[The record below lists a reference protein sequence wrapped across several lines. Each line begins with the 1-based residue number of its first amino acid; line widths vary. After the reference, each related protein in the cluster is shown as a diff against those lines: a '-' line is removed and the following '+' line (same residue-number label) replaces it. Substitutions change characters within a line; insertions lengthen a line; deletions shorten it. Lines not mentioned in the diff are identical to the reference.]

1 MSSRLSLID
10 ASLLIGESRRVPL
23 HMGALSV
30 YNFPDGVDETEYLQD
45 LASFLRSPEPFAQP
59 FGHIAGTGRL
69 GVYGPINWE
78 RDEHIE
84 YDYHIRHSAL
94 PKPGRFREL
103 FALVSRLHSILLDR
117 SRPLWEIHLVE
128 GLEGRKFATFSKFHH
143 CMIDGVRGTKLMS
156 LMHSTSHEDAPN
168 FHPFSEA
175 ARNVLR
181 KNASANQIKNASRR
195 DFKAVSEAISEQFGH
210 TVNITRAV
218 TENAKVWLGKDTSGL
233 DVPLRNI
240 PSTILNQKI
249 QGARRF
255 VAQSW
260 SFMRIRRLAKS
271 YDGTI
276 NDAILAMVSGALVI
290 YLQEHDELPKE
301 SLKTLTVIS
310 LRDKSSPDASNAIG
324 NVATDLATN
333 IKDPVKRALAI
344 QKSAQIGKNHLKE
357 LTGSEAALYMAL
369 TMSPIAFINLMGLA
383 GKFPPYNTVV
393 SNVPGPRE
401 QLYLNGAKLIGNYPA
416 SMVVDGIALNF
427 TIVSTSDTLDFGIT
441 ACRRSVPQVQRV
453 IDYLEGS
460 LQELENAFG
469 LPPWDDTEIDPQKI
483 ISQPSKAAA
492 KPKTKARKETKASKK
507 PKAPKEAKPR
517 KKTARKPNEPKIK
530 N

>member
-10 ASLLIGESRRVPL
+10 ASLLIGESRRVPFHL
-23 HMGALSV
+23 GALSV
-30 YNFPDGVDETEYLQD
+30 YDFPDGVNETEYLHNF
-45 LASFLRSPEPFAQP
+45 ASFLKSSEPFAQP
-59 FGHIAGTGRL
+59 FGHIAKTGRL
-69 GVYGPINWE
+69 GVYGPIHWE

-117 SRPLWEIHLVE
+117 SRPLWEIHLIE

-156 LMHSTSHEDAPN
+156 LMHSNNPNDAPN
-168 FHPFSEA
+168 LHPFSESA
-175 ARNVLR
+175 KNTLR
-181 KNASANQIKNASRR
+181 KDAGADLIKNASHR
-195 DFKAVSEAISEQFGH
+195 DFKAVSEALSEQLGH
-210 TVNITRAV
+210 TINITRAV

-260 SFMRIRRLAKS
+260 SFNRIRRLAKS

-290 YLQEHDELPKE
+290 YLKAHGDLPKE

-310 LRDKSSPDASNAIG
+310 LRDKSNPDASNAIG

-333 IKDPVKRALAI
+333 IKDPVERALAI
-344 QKSAQIGKNHLKE
+344 QKSAQIGKNHLKA
-357 LTGSEAALYMAL
+357 LTASEAALYMAL
-369 TMSPIAFINLMGLA
+369 TMSPIAFITLMGLA

-401 QLYLNGAKLIGNYPA
+401 QLYLGGAKLIGSYPA

-427 TIVSTSDTLDFGIT
+427 TIVSTNDTLDFGIT

-453 IDYLEGS
+453 IDYLEDS

-469 LPPWDDTEIDPQKI
+469 LASWDKSEVNPQKI
-483 ISQPSKAAA
+483 VSQPNKAAE
-492 KPKTKARKETKASKK
+492 KPK
-507 PKAPKEAKPR
+507 PKARRETNTSKENKPR
-517 KKTARKPNEPKIK
+517 KKVAKKQSKPKIK